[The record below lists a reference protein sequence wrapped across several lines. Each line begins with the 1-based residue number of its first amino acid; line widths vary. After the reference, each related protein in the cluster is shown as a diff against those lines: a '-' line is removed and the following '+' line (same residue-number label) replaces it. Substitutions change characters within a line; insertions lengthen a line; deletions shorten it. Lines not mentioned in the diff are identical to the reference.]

1 MNGIF
6 VVILLIALGVAAY
19 ILGWI
24 NCKTKMYSVL
34 REAYNV
40 QEAVEDK
47 LVSRG
52 WLECMQFFIKQLNI

>member
-1 MNGIF
+1 MNEIF
-6 VVILLIALGVAAY
+6 VVILLISLGIAAY

-24 NCKTKMYSVL
+24 NCKTRMYSVL
-34 REAYNV
+34 REAYDV

-52 WLECMQFFIKQLNI
+52 WLECIQFFIDKLNI